1 MIKQTFSPEES
12 WQKATLANRFLFYK
26 IFTHYPDMCK
36 KLLELLLHIEI
47 DKIEPPEGEKSFEID
62 FDSKGIRLDIYTKTD
77 GQVFDVELQA
87 VDTKELPQ
95 RARYYQSLMDID
107 NLQRGHTYSELP
119 DSYVLFICM
128 EDIFGEGLPV
138 YAFENTC
145 AEDNS
150 IKLGD
155 GTQKIF
161 FNVKSYAKIQNEE
174 ERKFFEFLYGGK
186 AQTDFTKNL
195 DRLVTQAKHNAQWR
209 HQYMTWEQEVH
220 LKYLQGVDDGRKE
233 GRKEGA
239 QQHALETAEKMLK
252 DNISPEIIARYTGLP
267 LSRIL
272 EQQKQLAETVS
283 G

>member
-1 MIKQTFSPEES
+1 
-12 WQKATLANRFLFYK
+12 
-26 IFTHYPDMCK
+26 
-36 KLLELLLHIEI
+36 
-47 DKIEPPEGEKSFEID
+47 
-62 FDSKGIRLDIYTKTD
+62 
-77 GQVFDVELQA
+77 
-87 VDTKELPQ
+87 
-95 RARYYQSLMDID
+95 MDID

-195 DRLVTQAKHNAQWR
+195 HQLVTQAKRNAQWR
-209 HQYMTWEQEVH
+209 HQYMTWEQEAH
-220 LKYLQGVDDGRKE
+220 LKYL
-233 GRKEGA
+233 EGA
-239 QQHALETAEKMLK
+239 QQQAIETAEKMLK
-252 DNISPEIIARYTGLP
+252 DNFSPEIIARYTGLP

>member
-138 YAFENTC
+138 YAFENIC

-209 HQYMTWEQEVH
+209 HQYMTWEQEAH
-220 LKYLQGVDDGRKE
+220 LKYL
-233 GRKEGA
+233 EGA
-239 QQHALETAEKMLK
+239 QQQALEIAENMLK
-252 DNISPEIIARYTGLP
+252 ENISPEIIARCTGLP

-272 EQQKQLAETVS
+272 EQQRQPAETVS